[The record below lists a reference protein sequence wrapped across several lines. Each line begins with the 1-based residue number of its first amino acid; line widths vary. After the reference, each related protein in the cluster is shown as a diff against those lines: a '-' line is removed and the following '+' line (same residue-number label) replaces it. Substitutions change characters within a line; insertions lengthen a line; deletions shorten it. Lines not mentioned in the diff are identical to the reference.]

1 MRPTLII
8 AALIAAS
15 PALAA
20 QCPQGQ
26 FYRVR
31 LDECVSLS
39 SPLARPYLGAG
50 SSQRNLAKGET
61 IDNANVGEEVDTPPE
76 DRPSVALDPL
86 AADPPPDEIDEAAW
100 LMIPLLRAAEAR
112 WAASV
117 SPPRAETLPPD
128 PWPFLSVYGLDNTN
142 ENFLPPPP

>member
-8 AALIAAS
+8 AAFIAAS

-20 QCPQGQ
+20 RCPQGQ

-39 SPLARPYLGAG
+39 SPLARPYLGAW
-50 SSQRNLAKGET
+50 SSQKNLAKVET
-61 IDNANVGEEVDTPPE
+61 IDTANVGEEVDTPPE
-76 DRPSVALDPL
+76 DRPPVAQDPL

-100 LMIPLLRAAEAR
+100 LMIPLLSTSRTFAR
-112 WAASV
+112 SSAKWV
-117 SPPRAETLPPD
+117 QR
-128 PWPFLSVYGLDNTN
+128 
-142 ENFLPPPP
+142 

>member
-15 PALAA
+15 PVSAA
-20 QCPQGQ
+20 RCPQGQ
-26 FYRVR
+26 FYSVR

-39 SPLARPYLGAG
+39 SPLARAYLGAW
-50 SSQRNLAKGET
+50 SSQKNLAKGET

-76 DRPSVALDPL
+76 DRPPVAQDPL
-86 AADPPPDEIDEAAW
+86 SADPPPDEIDEAAW

-112 WAASV
+112 WAATV
-117 SPPRAETLPPD
+117 SPARAETPPPD
-128 PWPFLSVYGLDNTN
+128 PWPFLSVYGPGNTN
-142 ENFLPPPP
+142 ENLLPPPP

>member
-1 MRPTLII
+1 MLTI

-20 QCPQGQ
+20 RCPQGQ

-39 SPLARPYLGAG
+39 SPLARPYLRAW
-50 SSQRNLAKGET
+50 SSLKNLAKGET

-76 DRPSVALDPL
+76 ENPPSTLDPL
-86 AADPPPDEIDEAAW
+86 PQETTPDEVDKAAW
-100 LMIPLLRAAEAR
+100 RMIPLLRAAEVR
-112 WAASV
+112 WAATV
-117 SPPRAETLPPD
+117 SPAHAETPPPD
-128 PWPFLSVYGLDNTN
+128 PWPLLSVHGLGNTN